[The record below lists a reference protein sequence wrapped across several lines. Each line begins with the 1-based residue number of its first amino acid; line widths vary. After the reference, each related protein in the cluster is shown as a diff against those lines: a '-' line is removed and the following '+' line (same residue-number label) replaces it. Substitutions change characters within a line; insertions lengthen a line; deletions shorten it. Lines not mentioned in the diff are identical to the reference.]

1 MADIK
6 NQSDLPTFYI
16 YEDKDGW
23 HKTDVELTKKL
34 NSPTFN
40 DASILA
46 GRSFYP
52 QWPEPEFKSQTR
64 YAWRITPDGTKVVR
78 NEIIK
83 TEKRDYC
90 RALMLRWDCD
100 KKFWVLNRSET
111 QQDQQL
117 IGGKKG
123 A

>member
-1 MADIK
+1 MSERS
-6 NQSDLPTFYI
+6 QSDNPTFYV

-23 HKTDVELTKKL
+23 HKTDKALTDQL

-52 QWPEPEFKSQTR
+52 QWPEPEYKSQTR

-78 NEIIK
+78 NREIT
-83 TEKRDYC
+83 TEGKR
-90 RALMLRWDCD
+90 RATVHIPLYLRWDAD
-100 KKFWVLNRSET
+100 KKFWVLNQP
-111 QQDQQL
+111 QQDQP
-117 IGGKKG
+117 
-123 A
+123 